1 MIEIKRKN
9 SLTLALFTSVFKV
22 SLGLISYPLFLK
34 FLNSFDLSMYL
45 LFISTIGFVEL
56 LDLNFSPNL
65 VRYFSYADAGLK
77 TLSINNNDKQVDLL
91 SDLFVMAR
99 QYYRF
104 LCAIACIIFGF
115 GFSVYLYYFTAL
127 HHKNFIYYELNWLG
141 YMVAILLGIYFTY
154 LSPALIGRGHIDRV
168 NRVLLISKLTAVII
182 QSALVYFIGLPA
194 IILGA
199 LISTIIERILL
210 LNLVKN
216 HLNFDKNKKIDRN
229 QFYLLLKQFWSTNYK
244 LALIGISI
252 TIIARF
258 KAFTA
263 GFVIF
268 DANLLAQFLFSLQ
281 VFAIAFSLA
290 IVPVSNNYSDMS
302 AYFISDKSRLQKL
315 FFKQN
320 RISLFIILFVS
331 IVIIFFGNIL
341 VQLINVKHPFL
352 PWTYL
357 IVISLTTF
365 LEVQL
370 SNHMTSLVVQD
381 KIDMYK
387 SYLISTIGTIL
398 MVLFFCFV
406 LHLQI
411 WGLLLSQLIM
421 QSIYNY
427 WYWIKC
433 NLRSYCITTKDYI
446 FSLLSL
452 S

>member
-357 IVISLTTF
+357 IVISLT
-365 LEVQL
+365 
-370 SNHMTSLVVQD
+370 
-381 KIDMYK
+381 
-387 SYLISTIGTIL
+387 
-398 MVLFFCFV
+398 
-406 LHLQI
+406 
-411 WGLLLSQLIM
+411 
-421 QSIYNY
+421 
-427 WYWIKC
+427 
-433 NLRSYCITTKDYI
+433 
-446 FSLLSL
+446 
-452 S
+452 